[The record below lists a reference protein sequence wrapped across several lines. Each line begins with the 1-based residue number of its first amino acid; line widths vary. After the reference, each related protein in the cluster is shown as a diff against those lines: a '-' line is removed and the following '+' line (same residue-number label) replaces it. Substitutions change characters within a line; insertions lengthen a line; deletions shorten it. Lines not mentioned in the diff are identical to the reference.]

1 MKGATGT
8 SLCGTI
14 EHVST
19 KRVPCKCWICYYHRD
34 MGKKTKGK
42 YFYCTY
48 YDIFEPK
55 KTCARYYAVPITR
68 RKAKKKRRVK
78 RKAS

>member
-19 KRVPCKCWICYYHRD
+19 KRVPCNCWNCSYHKD

-48 YDIFEPK
+48 YDIFEPREK
-55 KTCARYYAVPITR
+55 CARYTGRSVR
-68 RKAKKKRRVK
+68 RAK
-78 RKAS
+78 RKKGKAS